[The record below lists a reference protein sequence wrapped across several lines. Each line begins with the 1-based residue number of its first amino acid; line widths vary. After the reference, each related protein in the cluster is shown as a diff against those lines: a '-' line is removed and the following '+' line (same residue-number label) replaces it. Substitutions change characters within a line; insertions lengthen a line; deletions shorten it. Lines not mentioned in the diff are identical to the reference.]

1 MQKIL
6 DLLWAAVLTFWPIVS
21 LLLVV
26 HISLSSPNQMLDK
39 DRAIEHYFEHE
50 EIRSISVFPD
60 IEMNIDNSEA
70 ITEELKKTTNQPSTK
85 EQKTEIT
92 KKKSK
97 LETDIKN
104 KGNTPKNGT
113 QSRKS
118 RKKKRKCSSHKN
130 ANLVERLDSKTYLLS
145 DEHFDY
151 YMSHHKKA
159 RNLADLR
166 IISAR
171 NSDTFRGIRI
181 KNISCDSPLYHMGLR
196 RGDLVLSVSG
206 TNLSSYSQMWK
217 AYRQAKKASSF
228 SVTIRR
234 GKQIM
239 TNQYTPTV
247 M

>member
-1 MQKIL
+1 MQKIR

-39 DRAIEHYFEHE
+39 DRALEHYFEPQ

-60 IEMNIDNSEA
+60 IEMNIDNSEEG
-70 ITEELKKTTNQPSTK
+70 TDMKKEQSTK
-85 EQKTEIT
+85 ERG
-92 KKKSK
+92 KKNVKKDSKSDPDTTGQGISSK
-97 LETDIKN
+97 EGYKDRI
-104 KGNTPKNGT
+104 
-113 QSRKS
+113 S

-130 ANLVERLDSKTYLLS
+130 ANMVERLDSKTYLLS
-145 DEHFDY
+145 DEHFAY

-159 RNLADLR
+159 RDLADLR

-217 AYRQAKKASSF
+217 AYRKAKKASSF